1 MMYQVGNHIA
11 LLAAYLFCL
20 VIFIFFLLGL
30 GDKAFVNVL
39 ANQVKMSLD
48 CEFLLLKL
56 LRWTKRWAVREE
68 KMYPNFSPSGL
79 TVQKIITLNGKIRV
93 STAILQVKYMFRCI

>member
-1 MMYQVGNHIA
+1 M
-11 LLAAYLFCL
+11 
-20 VIFIFFLLGL
+20 

-56 LRWTKRWAVREE
+56 LRWTKRWAAREE
-68 KMYPNFSPSGL
+68 KMYPNVKQKGL
-79 TVQKIITLNGKIRV
+79 TVQKIITLNGMIRV
-93 STAILQVKYMFRCI
+93 STVIYK

>member
-1 MMYQVGNHIA
+1 MIA
-11 LLAAYLFCL
+11 KCMLCLLIFMILF
-20 VIFIFFLLGL
+20 LGL

-56 LRWTKRWAVREE
+56 LRWTKRWAIREE
-68 KMYPNFSPSGL
+68 KMYPNVSPTGL
-79 TVQKIITLNGKIRV
+79 TVQKIITLNGLIRV
-93 STAILQVKYMFRCI
+93 STVIYK